1 MHGSEP
7 ELVSKSFAYTLPA
20 APPPVESEEAV
31 RLAALHSAGPAAGDE
46 GEDADDGGWLA
57 VGVADGVG
65 VLDWLLAEGVEPV
78 GVPWDCG

>member
-1 MHGSEP
+1 PGSRRM
-7 ELVSKSFAYTLPA
+7 K
-20 APPPVESEEAV
+20 
-31 RLAALHSAGPAAGDE
+31 